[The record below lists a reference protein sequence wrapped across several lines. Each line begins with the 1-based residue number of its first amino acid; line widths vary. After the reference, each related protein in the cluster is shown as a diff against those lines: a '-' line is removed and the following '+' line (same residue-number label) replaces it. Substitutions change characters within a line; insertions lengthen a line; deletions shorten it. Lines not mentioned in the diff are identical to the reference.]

1 MLFMYYLIFSSDRR
15 CWAASRGVWS
25 TSWTR
30 AALAPAAAPTR
41 RPRPWPP
48 WRCRGCGGAR
58 RCPACGAPSTAAT
71 RTPCAA
77 AGASTA
83 SRVSRYNHRIT
94 LQSGWQPAAVSPLFI
109 FICTDC
115 VICLSS
121 ILKSPCL
128 CTAHLQCTSCALAAL
143 DSDRSCR
150 YADGFKIDW
159 HRIIKI
165 RYTSNSYF
173 VAKKEVARYIIQ

>member
-1 MLFMYYLIFSSDRR
+1 MLSRKSRSLEHILDSGSSSSRSSADTAAAAVATMTLPRLRR
-15 CWAASRGVWS
+15 CAEVPGMW
-25 TSWTR
+25 R
-30 AALAPAAAPTR
+30 AEYGGNTDTMR
-41 RPRPWPP
+41 S
-48 WRCRGCGGAR
+48 CRSINSIKSVQVQSSQHG
-58 RCPACGAPSTAAT
+58 
-71 RTPCAA
+71 
-77 AGASTA
+77 
-83 SRVSRYNHRIT
+83 
-94 LQSGWQPAAVSPLFI
+94 QSGWQPAAVSLLFI

-173 VAKKEVARYIIQ
+173 VAKKKSLDTSYNNLHRLYDSICMFLI